1 MKKLN
6 VWFQLIDNKG
16 VSIYKSWTSK
26 GKDSLIDR
34 DDIKKMLKNP
44 EIKSYIGVDSFTI
57 AFRALVPIYDNKDRF
72 LGIFEVITH
81 FNSIERQFHKKDIYS
96 IVLADKKFKDRLKYG
111 YTNKFIDD
119 YYVANFN
126 AESKWINYLKNVA

>member
-72 LGIFEVITH
+72 
-81 FNSIERQFHKKDIYS
+81 
-96 IVLADKKFKDRLKYG
+96 
-111 YTNKFIDD
+111 
-119 YYVANFN
+119 
-126 AESKWINYLKNVA
+126 